1 MLSCV
6 QLFATPWTVTC
17 QAPLLMGILHVRIP
31 EWFAIPFSR
40 GSSWSSNQTRVS
52 CIVGGFLTSWA
63 TREECGL
70 IILVYYWIVSA
81 VKASAWSAGN
91 PGSIPGSGRFP
102 WRRKWQPT
110 PVLLPAESHGWRS
123 LVGYSPWGRKESDT
137 IERLHF
143 LSFFLLNCKLLEDT
157 GWALFILRGSKVE
170 NQWVR
175 DSLRIQP
182 DRVQIQVQPLLSL
195 WP

>member
-1 MLSCV
+1 
-6 QLFATPWTVTC
+6 
-17 QAPLLMGILHVRIP
+17 MGILHARIP

-63 TREECGL
+63 TREEPGL

-81 VKASAWSAGN
+81 VKASAWSAGD

-110 PVLLPAESHGWRS
+110 PVLLPGESHGWRS
-123 LVGYSPWGRKESDT
+123 LVGYSPLWDT
-137 IERLHF
+137 IKQTNIRIMGVPRGRREKGAERIF
-143 LSFFLLNCKLLEDT
+143 EETMVKNPQIWWKT
-157 GWALFILRGSKVE
+157 
-170 NQWVR
+170 
-175 DSLRIQP
+175 RIQT
-182 DRVQIQVQPLLSL
+182 SKKFK
-195 WP
+195 